1 MVNVFVKKCKKKLI
15 FSSFILILFISLF
28 FCGYFSEGVT
38 KIITTKAKIKS
49 QEYIGM
55 VIQEEIITNEVDL
68 FYDSVST
75 DGVIVSSFNVNKANK
90 ILSDVMNKLKDI
102 SKDFNKEGSFEVSV
116 PVSYLF
122 IPSSYIFSNIKLDVQ
137 TSNLLS
143 YDVQLKSDV
152 KEYGINSSLVSL
164 TLVIDISYQV
174 IVPLMLEVV
183 DNKVEIPLALEIIN
197 GKVPEVL
204 FSY

>member
-15 FSSFILILFISLF
+15 FSSFIIILFVSLF
-28 FCGYFSEGVT
+28 FCGYFSESVT
-38 KIITTKAKIKS
+38 KIIVTKAKITS
-49 QEYIGM
+49 QEYIGT
-55 VIQEEIITNEVDL
+55 VIQEEVVNKEFDL

-75 DGVIVSSFNVNKANK
+75 DGVIVSSFNVNKANQ

-102 SKDFNKEGSFEVSV
+102 SEEFNSDGSFEVMV

-122 IPSSYIFSNIKLDVQ
+122 IPSSYILPNIKLNVE
-137 TSNLLS
+137 TSNLLY
-143 YDVQLKSDV
+143 YDVKLEADV

-164 TLVIDISYQV
+164 KLVIDISYQV
-174 IVPLMLEVV
+174 IVPLMFEVV
-183 DNKVEIPLALEIIN
+183 DNSIEVPLALEIIN

>member
-15 FSSFILILFISLF
+15 FSSFIIILFVSLF
-28 FCGYFSEGVT
+28 FCGYFSESVT
-38 KIITTKAKIKS
+38 KIIVTKAKITS
-49 QEYIGM
+49 QEYIGT
-55 VIQEEIITNEVDL
+55 VIQEEVVNKEFDL

-75 DGVIVSSFNVNKANK
+75 DGVIVSSFNVNKANQ

-102 SKDFNKEGSFEVSV
+102 SEEFISDGSFEVMV

-122 IPSSYIFSNIKLDVQ
+122 IPSSYILPNIKLNVE
-137 TSNLLS
+137 TSNLLY
-143 YDVQLKSDV
+143 YDVKLEADV

-164 TLVIDISYQV
+164 KLVIDISYQV
-174 IVPLMLEVV
+174 IVPLMFEVV
-183 DNKVEIPLALEIIN
+183 DNSIEVPLALEIIN